1 MCICIF
7 MHLHLY
13 LYLELL
19 ICNGSH
25 GIKVLSKKS
34 IILNLF
40 IKLININNLFI
51 NIYC

>member
-1 MCICIF
+1 MCICIY
-7 MHLHLY
+7 MHIH

-34 IILNLF
+34 FILNLF
-40 IKLININNLFI
+40 IKLININDLFI